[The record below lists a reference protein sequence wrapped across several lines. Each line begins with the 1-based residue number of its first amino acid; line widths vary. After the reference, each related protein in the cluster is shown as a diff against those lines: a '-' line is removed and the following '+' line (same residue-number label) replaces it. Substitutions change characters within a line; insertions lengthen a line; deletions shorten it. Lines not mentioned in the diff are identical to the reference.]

1 MSRSTSTT
9 SEDEEGDED
18 EDITEPNY
26 RITRS
31 SEKKHTGLRRKQ
43 RSDTPYEAPPLKL
56 LQQQPRSN
64 RSRRVSDEVLQENA
78 RELEGVL
85 QDFGVKGEITNVRP
99 GPVVTLY
106 ELEPAPGTKSSR
118 VIGLSDDIARSM
130 SAVATRVA
138 VVPGR
143 NAIGIELPNDRREIV
158 DAAGAP
164 RISATSRRPTRGS
177 RSRSARISAA
187 SRSPSIS
194 PACRIS

>member
-1 MSRSTSTT
+1 MGASSPTFDLEPFDLDDEE
-9 SEDEEGDED
+9 EDEEGDAD

-31 SEKKHTGLRRKQ
+31 SEKKHTGLRRTQ

-64 RSRRVSDEVLQENA
+64 KSRISDDVLQENA

-130 SAVATRVA
+130 SAIAARVA

-143 NAIGIELPNDRREIV
+143 NAIGIELPNDRARE
-158 DAAGAP
+158 
-164 RISATSRRPTRGS
+164 S
-177 RSRSARISAA
+177 
-187 SRSPSIS
+187 
-194 PACRIS
+194 

>member
-1 MSRSTSTT
+1 M
-9 SEDEEGDED
+9 
-18 EDITEPNY
+18 
-26 RITRS
+26 
-31 SEKKHTGLRRKQ
+31 
-43 RSDTPYEAPPLKL
+43 
-56 LQQQPRSN
+56 
-64 RSRRVSDEVLQENA
+64 LQENA

-118 VIGLSDDIARSM
+118 VIGLADDIARSM
-130 SAVATRVA
+130 SAVAARVA

-158 DAAGAP
+158 VLREMLD
-164 RISATSRRPTRGS
+164 RRTSRKPTRGL
-177 RSRSARISAA
+177 RLRSARISAA
-187 SRSPSIS
+187 SRSSSIS